1 MAQSSSAVAFVQ
13 MAPLSQQPSAFLQ
26 SAVPAASP
34 PGGAWEAAVPQ
45 TQSASAAGSSSTVV
59 LAAAGLL
66 AAAVVSGGSRGE
78 RRGARR
84 ANVVAR
90 RFFGGEPA
98 AAAVPQTQSASAA
111 GSSST
116 VVLAA
121 AGLLAAAVVSGGSR
135 GERRGARRANVVARR
150 LFGGEPAAEAKFD
163 PAVQLGAMEPLGY
176 FDPLSLSKVGEED
189 EFRKFR
195 AAEIK
200 HGRVCMIASLGL
212 VGQHFAGTGG
222 VVKGTLGTLLSES
235 GAVGI
240 AGILAVSAF
249 LEFTFPEN
257 PDKEPGNFG
266 DPLGVDQYTQE
277 MREKELNNGRMAM
290 MAVAGI
296 LGAELATGED
306 AIQQFGL
313 PGSG

>member
-1 MAQSSSAVAFVQ
+1 
-13 MAPLSQQPSAFLQ
+13 
-26 SAVPAASP
+26 
-34 PGGAWEAAVPQ
+34 GAWEAAVPQ

-90 RFFGGEPA
+90 RFFGGE
-98 AAAVPQTQSASAA
+98 S
-111 GSSST
+111 
-116 VVLAA
+116 
-121 AGLLAAAVVSGGSR
+121 
-135 GERRGARRANVVARR
+135 
-150 LFGGEPAAEAKFD
+150 AAEAKFD

>member
-66 AAAVVSGGSRGE
+66 AAAVVSGGSRFE

-84 ANVVAR
+84 ANNNVVAR
-90 RFFGGEPA
+90 RF
-98 AAAVPQTQSASAA
+98 
-111 GSSST
+111 
-116 VVLAA
+116 
-121 AGLLAAAVVSGGSR
+121 
-135 GERRGARRANVVARR
+135 
-150 LFGGEPAAEAKFD
+150 FGGEPAAEAKFD

-212 VGQHFAGTGG
+212 VAQHFAGTGG
-222 VVKGTLGTLLSES
+222 VVKG
-235 GAVGI
+235 
-240 AGILAVSAF
+240 
-249 LEFTFPEN
+249 
-257 PDKEPGNFG
+257 
-266 DPLGVDQYTQE
+266 
-277 MREKELNNGRMAM
+277 
-290 MAVAGI
+290 
-296 LGAELATGED
+296 
-306 AIQQFGL
+306 
-313 PGSG
+313 

>member
-1 MAQSSSAVAFVQ
+1 
-13 MAPLSQQPSAFLQ
+13 MAPLVSQPSAFLQ
-26 SAVPAASP
+26 SAVPTASP
-34 PGGAWEAAVPQ
+34 PGGAWGAAVPQ
-45 TQSASAAGSSSTVV
+45 TPSASVAGSSSTVV
-59 LAAAGLL
+59 LAAVGVL
-66 AAAVVSGGSRGE
+66 AAAVVSGGSSGE

-84 ANVVAR
+84 ANNNVVGR

-98 AAAVPQTQSASAA
+98 A
-111 GSSST
+111 
-116 VVLAA
+116 
-121 AGLLAAAVVSGGSR
+121 
-135 GERRGARRANVVARR
+135 
-150 LFGGEPAAEAKFD
+150 EAKPVFD
-163 PAVQLGAMEPLGY
+163 PAVQLGAMAPLGY
-176 FDPLSLSKVGEED
+176 FDPLSLSKVGEGD

-222 VVKGTLGTLLSES
+222 VVKGTLGTLLTES

-249 LEFTFPEN
+249 LEFQFPEN

-313 PGSG
+313 PGL